1 MFFSSAFHFLPSHSI
16 IQHILFAF
24 RPSPESVVVNY
35 LFRLHNLGIPKSVTL
50 LSLLWFL
57 LLLLSFP
64 QSFLKKRSSY

>member
-35 LFRLHNLGIPKSVTL
+35 LFRLHNLGILKSVTL
-50 LSLLWFL
+50 LSLLWL
-57 LLLLSFP
+57 LLLLLWFP